1 MIMQKVNVI
10 SKIIT
15 GLVTAFLFLLCA
27 CSSDRSGTYS
37 RIKRGIDQIWIV
49 NTHEHFNTEAGRM
62 ASDVDFFTLV
72 EGYLLSDMTS
82 SGMTGEERIF
92 IKDGNIPVEDRWKV
106 FYPHWQKVKNTGYG
120 RSLSHTV
127 KGLFEIDVIDD
138 DTFPL
143 INRKM
148 LETNEKEGWYNH
160 VLKDKSRIDLT
171 IIDPLGSYTHAD
183 TVFPAEFFVK
193 VRRFDNFVT
202 VNEINITAIEQLY
215 GERITT
221 LSDYLNALD
230 IAFERAVE
238 EEGIVGVKSGLAYH
252 RKIHYEDVPAEKA
265 GSLFSKFHEY
275 SQRLDTDDQKLLEDF
290 MMHQVI
296 ERAVKYDLPI
306 QFHTGILTGNFNK
319 NPIGNTNAVHLTNLF
334 RKFRDGKFILFH
346 GNFPYMDELSYLA
359 KHYPNVYI
367 DMCWM
372 HIVSP
377 PASKRYLEEWL
388 LTVPSNKIMAFG
400 GDYTIAELTHGHSL
414 MARQTVAE
422 VLTKMVH
429 DGHVTEEE
437 AMVLAE
443 RILKRNALDLFKI
456 EKADNQWRRIL

>member
-1 MIMQKVNVI
+1 MTMQKANVI
-10 SKIIT
+10 SLFT
-15 GLVTAFLFLLCA
+15 GLVPAILLLFCA

-37 RIKRGIDQIWIV
+37 SLKSGIDQIWIV

-72 EGYLLSDMTS
+72 EGYLLSDLTS
-82 SGMTGEERIF
+82 SGMPREDRIY

-120 RSLSHTV
+120 RSLSQTV
-127 KGLFEIDVIDD
+127 KGLFDINVIDD
-138 DTFPL
+138 NTFPD

-148 LETNEKEGWYNH
+148 LETNKKQGWYKH
-160 VLKDKSRIDLT
+160 VLKDKSRIGLT

-202 VNEINITAIEQLY
+202 VNENNIAAIGQQYGQQINN
-215 GERITT
+215 
-221 LSDYLNALD
+221 LSDYLNVLD
-230 IAFERAVE
+230 IAFKKAVE
-238 EEGIVGVKSGLAYH
+238 VEGIVGVKSGLAYH
-252 RKIHYEDVPAEKA
+252 RKIHYEDVPAHRA
-265 GSLFSKFHEY
+265 GSLFSKLHEN
-275 SQRLDTDDQKLLEDF
+275 SQRLDSDEQKLLEDF

-306 QFHTGILTGNFNK
+306 QIHTGILTGNFNN
-319 NPIGNTNAVHLTNLF
+319 NPIGNTNAVHLSNLF
-334 RKFRDGKFILFH
+334 QKFREGKFILFH

-377 PASKRYLEEWL
+377 SASKRYLEEWL

-400 GDYTIAELTHGHSL
+400 GDYTVTELTHGHSL

-429 DGHVTEEE
+429 GGHVTEEE
-437 AMVLAE
+437 ALVLAE
-443 RILKRNALDLFKI
+443 RILKKNALDLFKL
-456 EKADNQWRRIL
+456 EKADDQWRRKL